1 MAEAVEGQQDLII
14 RTLLELLDFPEP
26 GKPFRLTP
34 ENELIR
40 AVVKC
45 RRGVDSDDQFSQ
57 TMVGV
62 LKMLTR
68 LETLKQQQD
77 ELANFRE
84 LWEWAYGEEESP
96 S

>member
-1 MAEAVEGQQDLII
+1 MAEAVEGQQDSII
-14 RTLLELLDFPEP
+14 RTLLELLGFPEP
-26 GKPFRLTP
+26 EKPFRLTP

-40 AVVKC
+40 EVVKC

-77 ELANFRE
+77 ELANFAE